1 MTRTVLIT
9 GASTGI
15 GKATAEH
22 FHTAGWN
29 VVATMRSPDESRNGE
44 RLLVTRLDV
53 TEPGSVEEAL
63 RRAHDRFGDIDVVV
77 NNAGYGLVGTFES
90 MGEGQ
95 IKRQFDTN
103 VFGLMRVTRAVM
115 PRMRERKAGTIE
127 LLLTLPVTMAQAVLG
142 KFLAAWAF
150 VALALAGTFPIWLT
164 VNLLGDPDN
173 GIILAAYLG
182 SLLMA
187 GAYLAVSVCVSA
199 ATKSQVIAFI
209 IALVLCFAFTLA
221 GFPLV
226 LDAFAAWL
234 PDGVVN
240 AIASLSFLTHF
251 QSLQKGVIDLRDIV
265 FFAAFIAAWL
275 YACALIVD
283 ARKAD

>member
-115 PRMRERKAGTIE
+115 PRMRERKAGTIINVSSMGGR
-127 LLLTLPVTMAQAVLG
+127 L
-142 KFLAAWAF
+142 
-150 VALALAGTFPIWLT
+150 TFPFYSVYHGTKWAVDGFSESLSYELEAVGVKVKIIEPGAIKTDFYDRSADFTHDTALTQYNAIVEQGMAKMNSAGKKGAPPSAVAKAIWQAATEDSARLRH
-164 VNLLGDPDN
+164 VVGQDAKMMLWMRHLLGIGN
-173 GIILAAYLG
+173 FMKII
-182 SLLMA
+182 
-187 GAYLAVSVCVSA
+187 
-199 ATKSQVIAFI
+199 KSQ
-209 IALVLCFAFTLA
+209 LL
-221 GFPLV
+221 
-226 LDAFAAWL
+226 
-234 PDGVVN
+234 
-240 AIASLSFLTHF
+240 
-251 QSLQKGVIDLRDIV
+251 K
-265 FFAAFIAAWL
+265 
-275 YACALIVD
+275 
-283 ARKAD
+283 

>member
-9 GASTGI
+9 GASTGL

-115 PRMRERKAGTIE
+115 PRMRERKAGTIINVSSMGGRLTFPFYSVYHGTKWAVDGFSE
-127 LLLTLPVTMAQAVLG
+127 SLAYEAEPLGIRVKIIEPGAIRTDFYERSVDFTHDTKLGEYNAIVEKGMAKMNAAGAKGAPPEAVAEVIYGAATDGKDRLRYVVGSDAKQLLLVRR
-142 KFLAAWAF
+142 
-150 VALALAGTFPIWLT
+150 
-164 VNLLGDPDN
+164 LLGHR
-173 GIILAAYLG
+173 LF
-182 SLLMA
+182 M
-187 GAYLAVSVCVSA
+187 
-199 ATKSQVIAFI
+199 
-209 IALVLCFAFTLA
+209 
-221 GFPLV
+221 
-226 LDAFAAWL
+226 
-234 PDGVVN
+234 
-240 AIASLSFLTHF
+240 
-251 QSLQKGVIDLRDIV
+251 RIV
-265 FFAAFIAAWL
+265 
-275 YACALIVD
+275 
-283 ARKAD
+283 KAQLFG